1 MMKRVI
7 IVKNNSCENIITKCN
22 RCSISCNQKP
32 LVENMRKSDIMFVG
46 ISAKMKETE
55 GEMPLSENTNSG
67 KLIKMIEERLLEE
80 NSNISCYRSNMV
92 KCVPLDKEG
101 KIRYPNSLEIEN
113 CIDNLV
119 YELSIVKPKV
129 VVLLG
134 RLVEKHLKKKI
145 MELGY
150 NTIIIYH
157 PSYIH
162 VYRKKE
168 IEKYIEESS
177 KNILKYV

>member
-1 MMKRVI
+1 M
-7 IVKNNSCENIITKCN
+7 NSRYDNIITKCN

-32 LVENMRKSDIMFVG
+32 LIDKLRKADIMFVG
-46 ISAKMKETE
+46 ISAKMKEIE
-55 GEMPLSENTNSG
+55 NEIPLSENTNSG
-67 KLIKMIEERLLEE
+67 NLIKMIEERLLGE
-80 NSNISCYRSNMV
+80 NNNISCYRSNMV
-92 KCVPLDKEG
+92 KCVPLDEEG
-101 KIRYPNSLEIEN
+101 KIRYPDILEIEN

-145 MELGY
+145 IEQGY
-150 NTIIIYH
+150 NTITIYH
-157 PSYIH
+157 PSYIC

-168 IEKYIEESS
+168 IEKYVEESS

>member
-1 MMKRVI
+1 MN
-7 IVKNNSCENIITKCN
+7 KNCKESKITKCN

-32 LVENMRKSDIMFVG
+32 LIDRLRKADIMIMG

-55 GEMPLSENTNSG
+55 DEIPLSENTNSG

-92 KCVPLDKEG
+92 KCVPLDEKG
-101 KIRYPNSLEIEN
+101 KIRYPDILEIEN
-113 CIDNLV
+113 CIDNIV

-145 MELGY
+145 NELRY
-150 NTIIIYH
+150 NTITVHH

-168 IEKYIEESS
+168 IEKYVEESS

>member
-1 MMKRVI
+1 M
-7 IVKNNSCENIITKCN
+7 KNNNCENRITKCN

-32 LVENMRKSDIMFVG
+32 LIDKLKKSDIVFLG

-55 GEMPLSENTNSG
+55 DEIPLSENTNSG

-80 NSNISCYRSNMV
+80 NNNVSCYRSNMV

-101 KIRYPNSLEIEN
+101 RIRYPDILEIEN

-150 NTIIIYH
+150 NTITIYH

>member
-1 MMKRVI
+1 M
-7 IVKNNSCENIITKCN
+7 KNNSCENRIIKCN

-32 LVENMRKSDIMFVG
+32 LVDNIRKSDIMFLG

-55 GEMPLSENTNSG
+55 DEMPLSENTNSG
-67 KLIKMIEERLLEE
+67 KLIKMIEERLVEE
-80 NSNISCYRSNMV
+80 NINILCYRSNMV

-101 KIRYPNSLEIEN
+101 KIRYPDILEIEN

-134 RLVEKHLKKKI
+134 RFVEKHLKKKI
-145 MELGY
+145 NELGY
-150 NTIIIYH
+150 NTITIYH

-168 IEKYIEESS
+168 IEKYVEESS

>member
-1 MMKRVI
+1 M
-7 IVKNNSCENIITKCN
+7 KNNSCDNRITKCN
-22 RCSISCNQKP
+22 RCSIVCNQKP
-32 LVENMRKSDIMFVG
+32 LIDILRKADIVFVG

-55 GEMPLSENTNSG
+55 DEIPLSENTNSG

-92 KCVPLDKEG
+92 KCVPLNEKG
-101 KIRYPNSLEIEN
+101 KIRNPDILEIEN

-134 RLVEKHLKKKI
+134 KLVEKNLKKKI
-145 MELGY
+145 IEQGY
-150 NTIIIYH
+150 NTITIYH

-168 IEKYIEESS
+168 IEKYVEESS

>member
-1 MMKRVI
+1 M
-7 IVKNNSCENIITKCN
+7 NSRYDNIITKCN

-32 LVENMRKSDIMFVG
+32 LVENMREADIMFVG

-55 GEMPLSENTNSG
+55 DEIPLSENTNSG

-101 KIRYPNSLEIEN
+101 KIRYPDSLEIEN
-113 CIDNLV
+113 CINNLV
-119 YELSIVKPKV
+119 YELSVVKPKV
-129 VVLLG
+129 VILLG

-145 MELGY
+145 IELGY
-150 NTIIIYH
+150 NTITIHH
-157 PSYIH
+157 PSYIY

-168 IEKYIEESS
+168 IEKYVEESS

>member
-1 MMKRVI
+1 M
-7 IVKNNSCENIITKCN
+7 KNNSCDNKIIKCN
-22 RCSISCNQKP
+22 RCSISYNQKP
-32 LVENMRKSDIMFVG
+32 LIDILRKADIMFVG
-46 ISAKMKETE
+46 ISAKIKETE
-55 GEMPLSENTNSG
+55 DEMPLSENTNSG
-67 KLIKMIEERLLEE
+67 KLIKIIEERLLEE
-80 NSNISCYRSNMV
+80 NHNISCYRSNMV
-92 KCVPLDKEG
+92 KCVPLNEKG
-101 KIRYPNSLEIEN
+101 KIRNPDILEIEN

-129 VVLLG
+129 IVLLG

-145 MELGY
+145 IEQGY
-150 NTIIIYH
+150 NTITIYH

-168 IEKYIEESS
+168 IEKYVEESS

>member
-1 MMKRVI
+1 MMKRVK
-7 IVKNNSCENIITKCN
+7 IVKNNNCENRITKCN

-32 LVENMRKSDIMFVG
+32 LIDKLKKSDIVFLG

-55 GEMPLSENTNSG
+55 DKMPLSENTNSG

-101 KIRYPNSLEIEN
+101 KIRYPDSLEIEN

-145 MELGY
+145 IEQGY
-150 NTIIIYH
+150 NTITIYH
-157 PSYIH
+157 HIYMCIG
-162 VYRKKE
+162 KK
-168 IEKYIEESS
+168 K
-177 KNILKYV
+177 

>member
-1 MMKRVI
+1 M
-7 IVKNNSCENIITKCN
+7 KNNNCGNIIEKCN

-32 LVENMRKSDIMFVG
+32 LVDNMRKSDIMFLG
-46 ISAKMKETE
+46 ISAKIKETE
-55 GEMPLSENTNSG
+55 DEMPLSENTNSG
-67 KLIKMIEERLLEE
+67 KLIKMIEGRLLEE
-80 NSNISCYRSNMV
+80 NSNILCYRSNMV

-101 KIRYPNSLEIEN
+101 KIRDPEILEIEN

-134 RLVEKHLKKKI
+134 RLVEKYLKKKI
-145 MELGY
+145 NEFGY
-150 NTIIIYH
+150 NTITIYH

-168 IEKYIEESS
+168 IEKYVQ
-177 KNILKYV
+177 NT

>member
-1 MMKRVI
+1 MN
-7 IVKNNSCENIITKCN
+7 KNCKKNRITKCN

-32 LVENMRKSDIMFVG
+32 LIDRLRKADIMITA
-46 ISAKMKETE
+46 ISAKIKEKE
-55 GEMPLSENTNSG
+55 DEMPLSENTNSG
-67 KLIKMIEERLLEE
+67 KLIKMIEERLVEE
-80 NSNISCYRSNMV
+80 NNNISCYRSNMV
-92 KCVPLDKEG
+92 KCVPLNEKG
-101 KIRYPNSLEIEN
+101 KIRYPDILEIEN

-145 MELGY
+145 IEQGY
-150 NTIIIYH
+150 NTITIYH
-157 PSYIH
+157 PSYIC

-168 IEKYIEESS
+168 IEKYVEESS

>member
-1 MMKRVI
+1 
-7 IVKNNSCENIITKCN
+7 
-22 RCSISCNQKP
+22 
-32 LVENMRKSDIMFVG
+32 
-46 ISAKMKETE
+46 
-55 GEMPLSENTNSG
+55 
-67 KLIKMIEERLLEE
+67 MIEERLVEE
-80 NSNISCYRSNMV
+80 NNNLLCYRSNMV

-113 CIDNLV
+113 CIENLV

-145 MELGY
+145 IEQGY
-150 NTIIIYH
+150 NTITIYH
-157 PSYIH
+157 PSYIY

-168 IEKYIEESS
+168 IEKYVEESS

>member
-1 MMKRVI
+1 MN
-7 IVKNNSCENIITKCN
+7 NNSCDNKITRCN
-22 RCSISCNQKP
+22 RCNISCNQKP
-32 LVENMRKSDIMFVG
+32 LVDILRKSDIMFVG

-55 GEMPLSENTNSG
+55 DEMPLSENTNSG
-67 KLIKMIEERLLEE
+67 KLIKMIEERLLKED
-80 NSNISCYRSNMV
+80 NNISCYRSNMV

-101 KIRYPNSLEIEN
+101 KIRYPNIWEIEN

-129 VVLLG
+129 VVFLG
-134 RLVEKHLKKKI
+134 RLVEKYLKKKI
-145 MELGY
+145 IELGY
-150 NTIIIYH
+150 NTITIYH

-168 IEKYIEESS
+168 IEKYVEESS

>member
-1 MMKRVI
+1 MNR
-7 IVKNNSCENIITKCN
+7 NCEESRITKCN

-32 LVENMRKSDIMFVG
+32 LIDSFRKSDIMFLG

-55 GEMPLSENTNSG
+55 DEIPLSENTNSG
-67 KLIKMIEERLLEE
+67 KLIKMIEERLVEE
-80 NSNISCYRSNMV
+80 NNNISCYRSNMV

-113 CIDNLV
+113 CIENLV

-145 MELGY
+145 IEQGY
-150 NTIIIYH
+150 NTITIYH
-157 PSYIH
+157 PSYIY

-168 IEKYIEESS
+168 IEKYVEESS

>member
-1 MMKRVI
+1 MN
-7 IVKNNSCENIITKCN
+7 KNCKESKITKCN

-32 LVENMRKSDIMFVG
+32 LIDRLRKADIMIMG

-55 GEMPLSENTNSG
+55 DEIPLSENTNSG
-67 KLIKMIEERLLEE
+67 KLIKMIEERLGEE
-80 NSNISCYRSNMV
+80 NNNVSCYRSNMV
-92 KCVPLDKEG
+92 KCVPLNEKG
-101 KIRYPNSLEIEN
+101 KIRYPDSLEIEN
-113 CIDNLV
+113 CIENLV

-145 MELGY
+145 IELGY
-150 NTIIIYH
+150 NTITIYH

-168 IEKYIEESS
+168 IEKYVEESS

>member
-1 MMKRVI
+1 MNR
-7 IVKNNSCENIITKCN
+7 NCEESRITKCN

-32 LVENMRKSDIMFVG
+32 LIDSFRKSDIMFVG

-55 GEMPLSENTNSG
+55 DEIPLSENTNSG

-92 KCVPLDKEG
+92 KCVPLDKKG
-101 KIRYPNSLEIEN
+101 KIRYPDSFEIEN

-145 MELGY
+145 NELGY
-150 NTIIIYH
+150 NTITIYH
-157 PSYIH
+157 PSYIY

-168 IEKYIEESS
+168 IEKYVEESS

>member
-1 MMKRVI
+1 M
-7 IVKNNSCENIITKCN
+7 KNNNCENIIEKCN

-32 LVENMRKSDIMFVG
+32 LVDNMRKSDIMFLG
-46 ISAKMKETE
+46 ISAKIKEKE
-55 GEMPLSENTNSG
+55 DEMPLSGNTNSG

-101 KIRYPNSLEIEN
+101 KIRYPYSLEIEN

-145 MELGY
+145 IELGY
-150 NTIIIYH
+150 NTITIYH

-168 IEKYIEESS
+168 IEKYVEESS

>member
-1 MMKRVI
+1 M
-7 IVKNNSCENIITKCN
+7 NSRYDNIITKCN

-32 LVENMRKSDIMFVG
+32 LVENMREADIMFVG

-55 GEMPLSENTNSG
+55 DEIPLSENTNSG
-67 KLIKMIEERLLEE
+67 KLIKMIEGRLLEE
-80 NSNISCYRSNMV
+80 NSNLLCYRSNMV

-101 KIRYPNSLEIEN
+101 KIRYPDILEIEN
-113 CIDNLV
+113 CIDNIV

-145 MELGY
+145 VELGY
-150 NTIIIYH
+150 NTITIYH
-157 PSYIH
+157 PSYIY

-168 IEKYIEESS
+168 IEKYVEESS

>member
-1 MMKRVI
+1 M
-7 IVKNNSCENIITKCN
+7 NSRYDNIITKCN
-22 RCSISCNQKP
+22 KCSISCNQKP
-32 LVENMRKSDIMFVG
+32 LVENMRESDIMFLG

-55 GEMPLSENTNSG
+55 DEIPLSENTNSG

-101 KIRYPNSLEIEN
+101 KIRYPDSLEIGN

-129 VVLLG
+129 VILLG

-145 MELGY
+145 IELGY
-150 NTIIIYH
+150 NTITIHH
-157 PSYIH
+157 PSYIY

-168 IEKYIEESS
+168 IEKYVEESS

>member
-1 MMKRVI
+1 M
-7 IVKNNSCENIITKCN
+7 KNNSCDNKIIKCN
-22 RCSISCNQKP
+22 RCSISYNQKP
-32 LVENMRKSDIMFVG
+32 LIDILRKADIMFVG
-46 ISAKMKETE
+46 ISAKIKETE
-55 GEMPLSENTNSG
+55 DEMPLSENTNSG

-80 NSNISCYRSNMV
+80 NHNISCYRSNMV
-92 KCVPLDKEG
+92 KCVPINEKG
-101 KIRYPNSLEIEN
+101 KIRYPDILEIEN

-145 MELGY
+145 IEKGY
-150 NTIIIYH
+150 NTITIYH

-168 IEKYIEESS
+168 IEKYVEESS

>member
-1 MMKRVI
+1 MN
-7 IVKNNSCENIITKCN
+7 KNCKESKITKCN

-32 LVENMRKSDIMFVG
+32 LIDRLRKADIMIMG

-55 GEMPLSENTNSG
+55 DEIPLSENTNSG

-80 NSNISCYRSNMV
+80 NHNILCYRSNMV
-92 KCVPLDKEG
+92 KCVPLNEKG
-101 KIRYPNSLEIEN
+101 KIRYPDSLEIEN

-119 YELSIVKPKV
+119 YELSIVRPKI

-145 MELGY
+145 NELGY
-150 NTIIIYH
+150 NTITIHH

-168 IEKYIEESS
+168 IEKYVEESS

>member
-1 MMKRVI
+1 M
-7 IVKNNSCENIITKCN
+7 KNNSCDNKIIKCN
-22 RCSISCNQKP
+22 RCSISYNQKP
-32 LVENMRKSDIMFVG
+32 LVENIKKSDIMFVG
-46 ISAKMKETE
+46 ISAKMKEPE
-55 GEMPLSENTNSG
+55 NEMPLSENTNSG
-67 KLIKMIEERLLEE
+67 KLIKMIEERLVEE
-80 NSNISCYRSNMV
+80 NHNISCYRSNMV
-92 KCVPLDKEG
+92 KCVPLNEKG

-145 MELGY
+145 NELGY
-150 NTIIIYH
+150 NNITIYH
-157 PSYIH
+157 PSYIP

-168 IEKYIEESS
+168 IDKYVEESS

>member
-1 MMKRVI
+1 M
-7 IVKNNSCENIITKCN
+7 KNNSCENRIIKCN
-22 RCSISCNQKP
+22 RCSIVCNQKP
-32 LVENMRKSDIMFVG
+32 LVENIRKSDIMFVG

-67 KLIKMIEERLLEE
+67 KLIKMIEKRLVEE
-80 NSNISCYRSNMV
+80 KNNISCYRSNMV
-92 KCVPLDKEG
+92 KCVPLNEKG
-101 KIRYPNSLEIEN
+101 KIRYPDSLEIEN
-113 CIDNLV
+113 CLDNLV

-145 MELGY
+145 IELGY
-150 NTIIIYH
+150 NTITIYH
-157 PSYIH
+157 PSYIY

>member
-1 MMKRVI
+1 M
-7 IVKNNSCENIITKCN
+7 KNNNCENIIEKCN

-32 LVENMRKSDIMFVG
+32 LIDKLRKSDIMFVG
-46 ISAKMKETE
+46 MSAKMKETE
-55 GEMPLSENTNSG
+55 DEIPLSENTNSG

-92 KCVPLDKEG
+92 KCVPLNEKG
-101 KIRYPNSLEIEN
+101 KIRYPDILEIEN

-129 VVLLG
+129 VVFLG

-145 MELGY
+145 DELGY
-150 NTIIIYH
+150 NNITIYH

-168 IEKYIEESS
+168 IEKYVEESS